1 MPGTRLME
9 RPLTRNIKPGA
20 PPLDLASYEAEGGYK
35 TLRAVLGRVAP
46 ADLVATIEQSGL
58 GGRGG
63 GGFSTG
69 RKWQAM
75 PSAAERP
82 GPRYFII
89 NADEMEPG
97 TFKDRLLLEG
107 DPHQLLEGLILSAYA
122 VQATHGIVFVRG
134 EYVRAIQ
141 ALQRAVGQAEARG
154 FLAQNILG
162 SGFHFTVDIHASA
175 GRYICGEETAML
187 NALEGKRAIPR
198 AKPPLPQTSGL
209 FGCPTIINNV
219 ETICNVPHI
228 IGRGVDWYRGLGVNG
243 AAGTKIFGVSGRVN
257 HPGAYE
263 LPMGT
268 PLRELVEDYGG
279 GMRTGFGFRA
289 LLPGGASTG
298 FMQGEEMDIP
308 MSVEAFAA
316 RGHRLGTGTA
326 IILDDRTCPVAFIAN
341 LQTFFAQESCGWCAP
356 CRDGLPWVAQTL
368 NAIESGEG
376 SHADLDLLAEMTG
389 HLGPG
394 RTFCTLA
401 PGAMASLQTGLACFR
416 EDFERHIHD
425 RRCAWH

>member
-1 MPGTRLME
+1 ME

-20 PPLDLASYEAEGGYK
+20 PPLDLAGYERAGGYQ
-35 TLRAVLGRVAP
+35 TLRAVIGRVAP
-46 ADLVATIEQSGL
+46 ADLVALITESGL

-75 PSAAERP
+75 PSPAERP

-97 TFKDRLLLEG
+97 TFKDRMLLEG
-107 DPHQLLEGLILSAYA
+107 DPHQLLEGLIVSAYA
-122 VQATHGIVFVRG
+122 VQASHGIVFVRG
-134 EYVRAIQ
+134 EYVQAIKLLQNAVVVAQ
-141 ALQRAVGQAEARG
+141 AGGLLGK
-154 FLAQNILG
+154 NILG
-162 SGFHFTVDIHASA
+162 SGFDFSVEIHASA
-175 GRYICGEETAML
+175 GRYICGEETALL

-209 FGCPTIINNV
+209 FGHPTIINNV

-243 AAGTKIFGVSGRVN
+243 EAGTKIFGVSGRVN
-257 HPGAYE
+257 RPGAYE

-268 PLRELVEDYGG
+268 PLRELIEDYGG
-279 GMRTGFGFRA
+279 GMRSGFAFRA

-298 FMQGEEMDIP
+298 FMEEQNLDIP
-308 MSVEAFAA
+308 LSVSAFAA

-326 IILDDRTCPVAFIAN
+326 IVLDDRTCPVAFMAN
-341 LQTFFAQESCGWCAP
+341 VQRFFAQESCGWCAP
-356 CRDGLPWVAQTL
+356 CRDGLPWVAQIL
-368 NAIESGEG
+368 GAIEAGMGKPE
-376 SHADLDLLAEMTG
+376 DMVVLTEMVE

-394 RTFCTLA
+394 RTFCALA
-401 PGAMASLQTGLACFR
+401 PGAMASLQTGLVCFHD
-416 EDFERHIHD
+416 DFENHI
-425 RRCAWH
+425 RQGCCSWH